1 MDHQIQQQARQQ
13 RYQYGERE
21 HNLRRGKLKAKVVHV
36 LHCNF
41 NLNLKQT
48 VIKFFIVFFYY
59 ETKFPRRCQ

>member
-36 LHCNF
+36 LHCN
-41 NLNLKQT
+41 LKQT
-48 VIKFFIVFFYY
+48 VTKFVIVSFYY

>member
-36 LHCNF
+36 SALQFKTNSYKVCYRLF
-41 NLNLKQT
+41 LL
-48 VIKFFIVFFYY
+48 
-59 ETKFPRRCQ
+59 

>member
-41 NLNLKQT
+41 NRIKQT
-48 VIKFFIVFFYY
+48 DIKFVIVSFYY

>member
-41 NLNLKQT
+41 NQT
-48 VIKFFIVFFYY
+48 NRYKVCYRLFLL
-59 ETKFPRRCQ
+59 

>member
-41 NLNLKQT
+41 NLKQT
-48 VIKFFIVFFYY
+48 VIKFVIVSFYY